1 VTRYVRG
8 PAHEAATTVNIAS
21 EMDTFR
27 LLELPR
33 PLVEDI
39 LLLAVNVASDRPANV
54 LALNQDI
61 HEFLRPKFLKSVR
74 LTSIEQVKAFA
85 ESEGIAKYGKD
96 IKKLK

>member
-1 VTRYVRG
+1 M
-8 PAHEAATTVNIAS
+8 N
-21 EMDTFR
+21 TFR

-39 LLLAVNVASDRPANV
+39 LLLAVDVSVDLPANV
-54 LALNQDI
+54 LALNHDI

-74 LTSIEQVKAFA
+74 LTSIEQVKAFS